1 MIIEHKKYELFGKMI
16 FEKAVIKPPFQK
28 TNTMPE
34 EACFF
39 YVIDGIG
46 EVISEIGKLRIPTRE
61 SVLLKC
67 GNYITKMLPSPASN
81 TFQTVV
87 VHFHPQIL
95 KKVYENDLPKFL
107 VSPGAGA
114 RIGMS
119 KVKSTILI
127 AKYIESLL
135 FYFENPE
142 LVNEDLLV
150 LKLKEIILLLAQ
162 TDDSPAINQIL
173 TSLFSPTTYSFTQI
187 VDAHIFSDL
196 SSGDLAQLTNL
207 SLSSFKREF
216 RRVYND
222 SPANYTRN
230 RRLEKAAELLAI
242 SAERVSDIAC
252 NTGFND
258 LSHFSKCFQE
268 KYGSSP
274 SVYRLN
280 QKHKLLD

>member
-1 MIIEHKKYELFGKMI
+1 MIIEHKEYELFGKII
-16 FEKAVIKPPFQK
+16 FEKAIIKPPFQK
-28 TNTMPE
+28 SNIMPE

-39 YVIDGIG
+39 YIIDGVA
-46 EVISEIGKLRIPTRE
+46 EAISAIEKLRIPTKE
-61 SVLLKC
+61 SVVLKC
-67 GNYITKMLPSPASN
+67 GNYITKMIPSPDSDI
-81 TFQTVV
+81 FQTVV
-87 VHFHPQIL
+87 VHFHPEIL
-95 KKVYENDLPKFL
+95 KKIYGNDLPRFL
-107 VSPGAGA
+107 VSPGIETNA
-114 RIGMS
+114 GMS

-187 VDAHIFSDL
+187 VDAHIFSGL
-196 SSGDLAQLTNL
+196 SLEDLAQLTNL
-207 SLSSFKREF
+207 SLSSLKREF

-222 SPANYTRN
+222 SPANYIRN
-230 RRLEKAAELLAI
+230 KRLEKAAELLVI
-242 SAERVSDIAC
+242 SSERITDIAYD
-252 NTGFND
+252 TGFND
-258 LSHFSKCFQE
+258 LAHFSKCFQE
-268 KYGSSP
+268 KFGASP